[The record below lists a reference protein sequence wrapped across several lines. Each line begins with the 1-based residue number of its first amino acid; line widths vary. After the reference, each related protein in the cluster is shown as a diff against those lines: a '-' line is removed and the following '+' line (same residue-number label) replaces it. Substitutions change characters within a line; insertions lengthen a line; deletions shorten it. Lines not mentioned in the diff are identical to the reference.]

1 MAEQQIKGVKIN
13 GTAYSFEDNSIGVIK
28 SSDGTEFNLKVDND
42 GNLYTEKIDTA
53 AGTLA
58 KPAEGRLTDSMEPKL
73 YINEVYC
80 GGMSN
85 DEHSVGFCSHNFVEL
100 ANLSGRDINLKG
112 LSLQY
117 STEGNAW
124 KSLPLEGVVKNGSTF
139 LVRGAQ
145 CAAMDGAKIKVLD
158 YDMEW
163 YENNEPFAFS
173 DEKAK
178 FFLRWGVEPT
188 TATEPLYQKVGTK
201 DVSLENGYIS
211 LAGFN
216 VPDNESE
223 GTAYKTSDMRDKL
236 FKRYYAMDPVSQ
248 ATKTID
254 KRGTATDWNYVDLT
268 KADGEVIPNIED
280 YTPRATKDKKDI
292 FYNKTKLFEDK
303 PSIITCS
310 FGIQATDNG
319 KGATRCFNWLSKGVR
334 DEYIWIRSKG
344 TEEWGIANESFKN
357 LSSDTDKTLKY
368 YNRINIQYTDGTVF
382 TAHKFIKSGL
392 TKGTYEYIAGRKGK
406 DGKPILSECTPIRSF
421 EVKSDAD
428 VANGFNFVQT
438 SDQQGFN
445 WDEYQVWAA
454 AAREITRFT
463 SANSLPFDFMVN
475 TGDMTQNGNRIG
487 EWLDYFNA
495 KSDELDGMVEMATIG
510 NNDLSP
516 SVIYKLGDGSD
527 AAKLNLQ
534 NILFFY
540 TFEMDKD
547 NPPVFSI
554 QGADYLVPSLYS
566 FNYGKVHFIC
576 MNSELKATAENNP
589 GKDCVYNFGS
599 DGNFYPHIKAWAE
612 NDIKK
617 YTGYTWNI
625 AYCHEM
631 PFTILIAD
639 IVNKAKDNK
648 LEESTGRGGA
658 SMNTNT
664 PSKDKYWFSEFC
676 QKNNIPLVF
685 GGHKHT
691 QATSYPILENVTYD
705 GETRSVESYRPIV
718 VVDETVLQND
728 FASDGLAQVG
738 NYKYPS
744 NWVESGALKAEFADV
759 GRLSTFKLKSE
770 LEAGTT
776 PVTYAMSQATGYKH
790 TSNKELPSPHIPWL
804 RYYYPANNG
813 KVNGGQKF
821 PFYTVWSI
829 TDEKIEGKVRKVEGA
844 FNKSGKFDINL
855 DGKYTLKDKSAVA
868 QDGTT
873 EIASKNGLVGTA
885 NGTER
890 IVPKE
895 NDAEII
901 KITK

>member
-13 GTAYSFEDNSIGVIK
+13 GTAYFFEDNSIGVIK

-53 AGTLA
+53 AGTLT

-85 DEHSVGFCSHNFVEL
+85 DEHSVGFCSHNFVEI
-100 ANLSGRDINLKG
+100 ANLSKKDINLKG

-124 KSLPLEGVVKNGSTF
+124 KSLPLEGVIKSGSTF

-145 CAAMDGAKIKVLD
+145 CAAIDGAKIKVLD

-188 TATEPLYQKVGTK
+188 TATEPLYQKKADGT
-201 DVSLENGYIS
+201 VSLENGYIS

-223 GTAYKTSDMRDKL
+223 GTAYKATDMRNQL
-236 FKRYYAMDPVSQ
+236 YKRYYAMDPVSQ

-319 KGATRCFNWLSKGVR
+319 EGATRCFNWLSKGVR

-368 YNRINIQYTDGTVF
+368 YNRISIQYTDGTVF

-406 DGKPILSECTPIRSF
+406 DGKPILSECTPIRTF

-428 VANGFNFVQT
+428 VVNGFNFVQT

-475 TGDMTQNGNRIG
+475 TGDMTQNGNRMG

-599 DGNFYPHIKAWAE
+599 TGNFYPHIKAWAE

-691 QATSYPILENVTYD
+691 QATSYPLLENVTYD

-718 VVDETVLQND
+718 VVDETVLQSD
-728 FASDGLAQVG
+728 FASDGLVQVG

-829 TDEKIEGKVRKVEGA
+829 TDEKIEGRVRKVEGA
-844 FNKSGKFDINL
+844 FNSNGKFDINL
-855 DGKYTLKDKSAVA
+855 DGQYTLKDKSAA
-868 QDGTT
+868 NKGAT
-873 EIASKNGLVGTA
+873 EIKSENGLVGTA

-890 IVPKE
+890 NVSNK
-895 NDAEII
+895 AEII

>member
-28 SSDGTEFNLKVDND
+28 SSDGSEFNLKVDND
-42 GNLYTEKIDTA
+42 GNLYTEKINTA
-53 AGTLA
+53 AGTLS
-58 KPAEGRLTDSMEPKL
+58 KPAEERPTKPLEPKL

-80 GGMSN
+80 GGMGN
-85 DEHSVGFCSHNFVEL
+85 DEHFVGFCSHNFVEL
-100 ANLSGRDINLKG
+100 ANLSGKDINLKG

-124 KSLPLEGVVKNGSTF
+124 KSLPLKGVIKNGSTF

-188 TATEPLYQKVGTK
+188 TATEPLYKKEGTK
-201 DVSLENGYIS
+201 VSLENGYIS

-248 ATKTID
+248 ATKDIE

-268 KADGEVIPNIED
+268 KEDGEVIPNIEV
-280 YTPRATKDKKDI
+280 YTPRATRNKKDI

-303 PSIITCS
+303 PSLITCS

-344 TEEWGIANESFKN
+344 VEEWGAANESFKN

-368 YNRINIQYTDGTVF
+368 YNRISIQYTDGTVF

-392 TKGTYEYIAGRKGK
+392 TKGTYEYVAGRK
-406 DGKPILSECTPIRSF
+406 DNAGKPVLSECTPIRTF
-421 EVKSDAD
+421 EVKSDTD

-463 SANSLPFDFMVN
+463 SDNSLPFDFMVN
-475 TGDMTQNGNRIG
+475 TGDMTQNGNRMG

-495 KSDELDGMVEMATIG
+495 KSDELNGMVEMATIG

-576 MNSELKATAENNP
+576 MNSELKANAENNP

-599 DGNFYPHIKAWAE
+599 TGNFYPHIKAWAE

-718 VVDETVLQND
+718 VVDETVLQSD
-728 FASDGLAQVG
+728 FASDSLVQVG

-744 NWVESGALKAEFADV
+744 NWVEGGVLKTEFADR

-804 RYYYPANNG
+804 RYYYPADNG
-813 KVNGGQKF
+813 KVNDGQKF

-829 TDEKIEGKVRKVEGA
+829 TDEKIEGRVRKVVGA
-844 FNKSGKFDINL
+844 FNRNGKFDINI
-855 DGKYTLKDKSAVA
+855 DGKYTLKDNSAVD

-873 EIASKNGLVGTA
+873 KIKSKNGLVGTA
-885 NGTER
+885 NGTDR
-890 IVPKE
+890 NVSD
-895 NDAEII
+895 NAEII

>member
-53 AGTLA
+53 AGTLT
-58 KPAEGRLTDSMEPKL
+58 KPAEGRLKDSMEPKL
-73 YINEVYC
+73 YINEAYC

-100 ANLSGRDINLKG
+100 ANLSGKDINLKG

-124 KSLPLEGVVKNGSTF
+124 KSLPLEGVIKNGSTF

-248 ATKTID
+248 ATKTMD

-368 YNRINIQYTDGTVF
+368 YNRISIQYTDGTVF

-392 TKGTYEYIAGRKGK
+392 TKGTYEYVAGRKDNVGNPVIS
-406 DGKPILSECTPIRSF
+406 GCTPIRTF

-475 TGDMTQNGNRIG
+475 TGDMTQNGNRMG

-540 TFEMDKD
+540 TFEMNKD

-599 DGNFYPHIKAWAE
+599 TGNFYPHIKAWAE

-664 PSKDKYWFSEFC
+664 PSKDNYWFSEFC

-718 VVDETVLQND
+718 VVDETVLQSD

-829 TDEKIEGKVRKVEGA
+829 TDEKIEGRVRKVNGA
-844 FNKSGKFDINL
+844 FNGSGKFDINI

-890 IVPKE
+890 NVSNE
-895 NDAEII
+895 AEII

>member
-13 GTAYSFEDNSIGVIK
+13 GTAYFFEDNSIGVIK

-53 AGTLA
+53 AGTLT

-100 ANLSGRDINLKG
+100 ANLSKKDINLKG

-124 KSLPLEGVVKNGSTF
+124 KSLPLEGVIKSGSTF

-145 CAAMDGAKIKVLD
+145 CAAIDGAKIKVLD

-188 TATEPLYQKVGTK
+188 TATEPLYQKKADGT
-201 DVSLENGYIS
+201 VSLENGYIS

-223 GTAYKTSDMRDKL
+223 GTAYKATDMRNQL
-236 FKRYYAMDPVSQ
+236 YKRYYAMDPVSQ

-319 KGATRCFNWLSKGVR
+319 EGATRCFNWLSKGVR

-368 YNRINIQYTDGTVF
+368 YNRISIQYTDGTVF

-406 DGKPILSECTPIRSF
+406 DGKPILSECTPIRTF

-428 VANGFNFVQT
+428 VVNGFNFVQT

-475 TGDMTQNGNRIG
+475 TGDMTQNGNRMG

-599 DGNFYPHIKAWAE
+599 TGNFYPHIKAWAE

-691 QATSYPILENVTYD
+691 QATSYPLLENVTYD

-718 VVDETVLQND
+718 VVDETVLQSD
-728 FASDGLAQVG
+728 FASDGLVQVG

-829 TDEKIEGKVRKVEGA
+829 TDEKIEGRVRKVEGA
-844 FNKSGKFDINL
+844 FNSNGKFDINL
-855 DGKYTLKDKSAVA
+855 DGQYTLKDKSAA
-868 QDGTT
+868 NKGAT
-873 EIASKNGLVGTA
+873 EIKSENGLVGTA

-890 IVPKE
+890 NVSNK
-895 NDAEII
+895 AEII

>member
-13 GTAYSFEDNSIGVIK
+13 DTTYTFENESIGIIK
-28 SSDGTEFNLKVDND
+28 SSDGSEFNLKVDNE
-42 GNLYTEKIDTA
+42 GNLYTEKIDNIA
-53 AGTLA
+53 AVLN
-58 KPAEGRLTDSMEPKL
+58 KPAEGRMSNSMEPKL

-80 GGMSN
+80 GGMGN
-85 DEHSVGFCSHNFVEL
+85 NEHSVGFCSHNFVEL
-100 ANLSGRDINLKG
+100 ANLSGKDINLKG
-112 LSLQY
+112 LSIQY
-117 STEGNAW
+117 STGGNAW
-124 KSLPLEGVVKNGSTF
+124 KSLPLQGVIKDGSTF
-139 LVRGAQ
+139 LIRGAQ
-145 CAAMDGAKIKVLD
+145 CAALDGAKIKVLK

-163 YENNEPFAFS
+163 YENDEPFAFS
-173 DEKAK
+173 DSGAK
-178 FFLRWGVEPT
+178 FFLRWGTEPT
-188 TATEPLYQKVGTK
+188 TATEPLYQKL
-201 DVSLENGYIS
+201 DSEHVSLENGYIS

-223 GTAYKTSDMRDKL
+223 GTAYPATDMRNQL
-236 FKRYYAMDPVSQ
+236 YKRYYAMDPVSQ
-248 ATKTID
+248 ATKEMV

-268 KADGEVIPNIED
+268 KEDGEVIPNIED
-280 YTPRATKDKKDI
+280 YTPRATRENKNI

-303 PSIITCS
+303 PSVITCS

-319 KGATRCFNWLSKGVR
+319 RGATRCFNWISKGVR
-334 DEYIWIRSKG
+334 DEYIWIRAKG
-344 TEEWGIANESFKN
+344 VEEWGAAYESFKN
-357 LSSDTDKTLKY
+357 LSSETDKTLQY
-368 YNRINIQYTDGTVF
+368 YNRLSVQYTDGTVF
-382 TAHKFIKSGL
+382 TAHKYIKSGL

-406 DGKPILSECTPIRSF
+406 DGNPILSQCTPVKSF
-421 EVKSDAD
+421 EVKSDTD
-428 VANGFNFVQT
+428 VADGFNFVQT

-445 WDEYQVWAA
+445 WDEYQIWAA
-454 AAREITRFT
+454 AARELTRY
-463 SANSLPFDFMVN
+463 SKEQNMKFDFMVN
-475 TGDMTQNGNRIG
+475 TGDMTQNGNRMG

-495 KSDELDGMVEMATIG
+495 KSDELDNMVEMATIG

-516 SVIYKLGDGSD
+516 SAIYKLGNGSD

-554 QGADYLVPSLYS
+554 KGVDYLVPSLYS

-599 DGNFYPHIKAWAE
+599 TGNFYPHIKTWAE

-617 YTGYTWNI
+617 YTGYTWNV

-631 PFTILIAD
+631 PFTILIATT
-639 IVNKAKDNK
+639 IEEAKKGTLKD
-648 LEESTGRGGA
+648 EGDGRGGA

-664 PSKDKYWFSEFC
+664 SEENKFWFSEFC

-691 QATSYPILENVTYD
+691 QATSYSLLENVKYD
-705 GETRSVESYRPIV
+705 GETRTVETYRPIV
-718 VVDETVLQND
+718 VVDETILKND
-728 FASDGLAQVG
+728 FASDGLVQVG
-738 NYKYPS
+738 DYKYPS
-744 NWVESGALKAEFADV
+744 NWVESGALKAEYADV

-770 LEAGTT
+770 LEAGIT

-804 RYYYPANNG
+804 RYYYPANGG
-813 KVNGGQKF
+813 KVNSGQKF
-821 PFYTVWSI
+821 PFYTLWSI
-829 TDEKIEGKVRKVEGA
+829 TDTKIEGRVRKVNGA
-844 FNKSGKFDINL
+844 FNKSGKFDINI
-855 DGKYTLKDKSAVA
+855 DGKFTTKDKSAVA

-890 IVPKE
+890 IVSNE
-895 NDAEII
+895 DEII
-901 KITK
+901 VITK

>member
-475 TGDMTQNGNRIG
+475 TGDMTQNGNRMG

-599 DGNFYPHIKAWAE
+599 TGNFYPHIKAWAE

-691 QATSYPILENVTYD
+691 QATSYPLLENVTYD

-718 VVDETVLQND
+718 VVDETVLQSD
-728 FASDGLAQVG
+728 FASDGLVQVG

-829 TDEKIEGKVRKVEGA
+829 TDEKIEGKVRKVNGA
-844 FNKSGKFDINL
+844 FNGSGKFDINI

-890 IVPKE
+890 NVS

>member
-13 GTAYSFEDNSIGVIK
+13 GTAYFFEDNSIGVIK

-53 AGTLA
+53 AGTLT

-100 ANLSGRDINLKG
+100 ANLSKKDINLKG

-124 KSLPLEGVVKNGSTF
+124 KSLPLEGVIKSGSTF

-145 CAAMDGAKIKVLD
+145 CAAIDGAKIKVLD

-188 TATEPLYQKVGTK
+188 TATEPLYQKRADGT
-201 DVSLENGYIS
+201 VSLENGYIS

-223 GTAYKTSDMRDKL
+223 GTAYKATDMRNQL
-236 FKRYYAMDPVSQ
+236 YKRYYAMDPVSQ

-319 KGATRCFNWLSKGVR
+319 EGATRCFNWLSKGVR

-368 YNRINIQYTDGTVF
+368 YNRISIQYTDGTVF

-406 DGKPILSECTPIRSF
+406 DGKPILSECTPIRTF

-428 VANGFNFVQT
+428 VVNGFNFVQT

-475 TGDMTQNGNRIG
+475 TGDMTQNGNRMG

-599 DGNFYPHIKAWAE
+599 TGNFYPHIKAWAE

-691 QATSYPILENVTYD
+691 QATSYPLLENVTYD

-718 VVDETVLQND
+718 VVDETVLQSD
-728 FASDGLAQVG
+728 FASDGLVQVG

-829 TDEKIEGKVRKVEGA
+829 TDEKIEGRVRKVEGA
-844 FNKSGKFDINL
+844 FNSNGKFDINL
-855 DGKYTLKDKSAVA
+855 DGQYTLKDKSAA
-868 QDGTT
+868 NKGAT
-873 EIASKNGLVGTA
+873 EIKSENGLVGTA

-890 IVPKE
+890 NVSNK
-895 NDAEII
+895 AEII

>member
-13 GTAYSFEDNSIGVIK
+13 GTEYSFEDNSIGVIK
-28 SSDGTEFNLKVDND
+28 SSNGTEFNLKVDND

-58 KPAEGRLTDSMEPKL
+58 KPADGRLKNSMEPKL

-80 GGMSN
+80 GGMEN

-100 ANLSGRDINLKG
+100 ANLSGKDINLKG

-124 KSLPLEGVVKNGSTF
+124 KSLPLEGVIKNGSTF

-178 FFLRWGVEPT
+178 FFLRWGTEPT

-223 GTAYKTSDMRDKL
+223 GTAYKTTDMRDKL

-248 ATKTID
+248 ATKSMD

-280 YTPRATKDKKDI
+280 YTPMATRDKKNI

-303 PSIITCS
+303 PSLITCS

-344 TEEWGIANESFKN
+344 TEEWGAANESFKN

-368 YNRINIQYTDGTVF
+368 YNRISIQYTDGTVF

-392 TKGTYEYIAGRKGK
+392 TKGAYEYIAGRKDNAGN
-406 DGKPILSECTPIRSF
+406 PVLSECTPIRTF
-421 EVKSDAD
+421 EVKSDTD

-463 SANSLPFDFMVN
+463 SDNSLPFDFMVN
-475 TGDMTQNGNRIG
+475 TGDMTQNGNRMG

-495 KSDELDGMVEMATIG
+495 KSDELNGMVEMATIG

-576 MNSELKATAENNP
+576 MNSELKATAEDNHGN
-589 GKDCVYNFGS
+589 DCVYNFGS
-599 DGNFYPHIKAWAE
+599 TGNFYPHIKAWAE

-631 PFTILIAD
+631 PFTILVAD

-664 PSKDKYWFSEFC
+664 PSKDNYWFSEFC

-718 VVDETVLQND
+718 VVDETVLQSD
-728 FASDGLAQVG
+728 FASNSLVQVG
-738 NYKYPS
+738 NYKYPN
-744 NWVESGALKAEFADV
+744 NWVEGGALKAEFADV

-770 LEAGTT
+770 LEVDTT

-813 KVNGGQKF
+813 KVNSGQKF

-829 TDEKIEGKVRKVEGA
+829 TDEKIEGRVRKVNGA
-844 FNKSGKFDINL
+844 FNGSGKFDINI
-855 DGKYTLKDKSAVA
+855 DGKYTLKDNSAVA

-873 EIASKNGLVGTA
+873 KIESKNGLVGTA

-890 IVPKE
+890 NVS
-895 NDAEII
+895 NNAEII

>member
-13 GTAYSFEDNSIGVIK
+13 GTEYSFEDNSIGVIK
-28 SSDGTEFNLKVDND
+28 SSNGTEFNLKVDNN

-58 KPAEGRLTDSMEPKL
+58 KPADGRLKNSMEPKL

-80 GGMSN
+80 GGMEN

-100 ANLSGRDINLKG
+100 ANLSGKDINLKG

-124 KSLPLEGVVKNGSTF
+124 KSLPLEGVIKNGSTF

-178 FFLRWGVEPT
+178 FFLRWGTEPT

-223 GTAYKTSDMRDKL
+223 GTAYKTTDMRDKL

-248 ATKTID
+248 ATKSMD

-280 YTPRATKDKKDI
+280 YTPMATRDKKDI
-292 FYNKTKLFEDK
+292 FYNKAKLFEDK
-303 PSIITCS
+303 PSLITCS

-344 TEEWGIANESFKN
+344 TEEWGAANESFKN

-368 YNRINIQYTDGTVF
+368 YNRISIQYTDGTVF

-392 TKGTYEYIAGRKGK
+392 TKGAYEYIAGRKDNAGN
-406 DGKPILSECTPIRSF
+406 PVLSECTPIRTF
-421 EVKSDAD
+421 EVKSDTD

-463 SANSLPFDFMVN
+463 SDNSLPFDFMVN
-475 TGDMTQNGNRIG
+475 TGDMTQNGNRMG

-495 KSDELDGMVEMATIG
+495 KSDELNGMVEMATIG

-576 MNSELKATAENNP
+576 MNSELKATAEDNP

-599 DGNFYPHIKAWAE
+599 TGNFYPHIKAWAE

-631 PFTILIAD
+631 PFTILVAD

-664 PSKDKYWFSEFC
+664 PSKDNYWFSEFC

-718 VVDETVLQND
+718 VVDETVLQSD
-728 FASDGLAQVG
+728 FASNSLVQVG
-738 NYKYPS
+738 NYKYPN
-744 NWVESGALKAEFADV
+744 NWVEGGALKAEFADV

-770 LEAGTT
+770 LEVGTT

-813 KVNGGQKF
+813 KVNSGQKF

-829 TDEKIEGKVRKVEGA
+829 TDEKIEGRVRKVNGA
-844 FNKSGKFDINL
+844 FNGSGKFDINI
-855 DGKYTLKDKSAVA
+855 DGKYTLKDNSAVA
-868 QDGTT
+868 RDGTT
-873 EIASKNGLVGTA
+873 KIESKNGLVGTA

-890 IVPKE
+890 NVS
-895 NDAEII
+895 NNAEII

>member
-1 MAEQQIKGVKIN
+1 MAEQQIKGVRIN
-13 GTAYSFEDNSIGVIK
+13 DTTYTFENESVGVIK
-28 SSDGTEFNLKVDND
+28 ASDGSEFNLKVDNE
-42 GNLYTEKIDTA
+42 GNLYTEKIDNIA
-53 AGTLA
+53 AALN
-58 KPAEGRLTDSMEPKL
+58 KPAEGRMSNSMEPKL

-80 GGMSN
+80 GGMN
-85 DEHSVGFCSHNFVEL
+85 NNEHSVGFCSHNFVEL
-100 ANLSGRDINLKG
+100 ANLSGKDINLKG
-112 LSLQY
+112 LSIQY
-117 STEGNAW
+117 STGGNAW
-124 KSLPLEGVVKNGSTF
+124 KSLPLQGVIKDGSTF

-145 CAAMDGAKIKVLD
+145 CAALDGAKIKVLK

-163 YENNEPFAFS
+163 YENGEPFAFS
-173 DEKAK
+173 DSAAK
-178 FFLRWGVEPT
+178 FFLRWGTDPT
-188 TATEPLYQKVGTK
+188 TATEPLYRKL
-201 DVSLENGYIS
+201 DSEHVSLENGYIS

-223 GTAYKTSDMRDKL
+223 GTAYPATDMRNQL
-236 FKRYYAMDPVSQ
+236 YKRYYAMDPVSQ
-248 ATKTID
+248 ATKEMI

-268 KADGEVIPNIED
+268 KEDGEVIPNIED
-280 YTPRATKDKKDI
+280 YTPRATRENKNI

-303 PSIITCS
+303 PSVITCS
-310 FGIQATDNG
+310 FGIHATDNG
-319 KGATRCFNWLSKGVR
+319 KGATRCFNWISKGVR
-334 DEYIWIRSKG
+334 DEYIWIRAKG
-344 TEEWGIANESFKN
+344 VEEWGAAYESFKN
-357 LSSDTDKTLKY
+357 LSSETDKTLQY
-368 YNRINIQYTDGTVF
+368 YNRLSVQYTDGTVF
-382 TAHKFIKSGL
+382 TAHKYIKSGL

-406 DGKPILSECTPIRSF
+406 DGNPILSQCTPVKSF

-428 VANGFNFVQT
+428 VADGFNFVQT

-445 WDEYQVWAA
+445 WDEYQIWAA
-454 AAREITRFT
+454 AARELTRY
-463 SANSLPFDFMVN
+463 SNGQGMKFDFMVN
-475 TGDMTQNGNRIG
+475 TGDMTQNGNRMG

-495 KSDELDGMVEMATIG
+495 KSDELNNMVEMATIG

-516 SVIYKLGDGSD
+516 SAIYKLGNGSD

-554 QGADYLVPSLYS
+554 KGVDYLVPSLYS

-599 DGNFYPHIKAWAE
+599 TGNFYPHIKTWAE

-617 YTGYTWNI
+617 YTGYTWNV

-631 PFTILIAD
+631 PFTILIATT
-639 IVNKAKDNK
+639 IEEAKNGTLKDK
-648 LEESTGRGGA
+648 GDGRGGA

-664 PSKDKYWFSEFC
+664 SEENKFWFSEFC

-691 QATSYPILENVTYD
+691 QATSYSLLENVKYD
-705 GETRSVESYRPIV
+705 GDVRTVETYRPIV
-718 VVDETVLQND
+718 VVDETILKND
-728 FASDGLAQVG
+728 FASDGLVQVG
-738 NYKYPS
+738 DYKYPS
-744 NWVESGALKAEFADV
+744 NWVESGALKAEYADV

-770 LEAGTT
+770 LEAGIT

-804 RYYYPANNG
+804 RYYYPANGG
-813 KVNGGQKF
+813 KVNSGQKF
-821 PFYTVWSI
+821 PFYTLWSI
-829 TDEKIEGKVRKVEGA
+829 TDTKIEGRVRKVNGA
-844 FNKSGKFDINL
+844 FNKSGKFDINI
-855 DGKYTLKDKSAVA
+855 DGKFTTKDKSAVA

-890 IVPKE
+890 IVSNE
-895 NDAEII
+895 DEII
-901 KITK
+901 VITK

>member
-13 GTAYSFEDNSIGVIK
+13 GTEYSFEDNSIGVIK
-28 SSDGTEFNLKVDND
+28 SSNGTEFNLKVDND

-58 KPAEGRLTDSMEPKL
+58 KPADGRLKNSMEPKL

-80 GGMSN
+80 GGMEN

-100 ANLSGRDINLKG
+100 ANLSGKDINLKG

-124 KSLPLEGVVKNGSTF
+124 KSLPLEGVIKNGSTF

-178 FFLRWGVEPT
+178 FFLRWGTEPT

-223 GTAYKTSDMRDKL
+223 GTAYKTTDMRDKL

-248 ATKTID
+248 ATKSMD

-280 YTPRATKDKKDI
+280 YTPMATRDKKNI

-303 PSIITCS
+303 PSLITCS

-344 TEEWGIANESFKN
+344 TEEWGAANESFKN

-368 YNRINIQYTDGTVF
+368 YNRISIQYTDGTVF

-392 TKGTYEYIAGRKGK
+392 TKGEYEYIAGRKDNAGN
-406 DGKPILSECTPIRSF
+406 PVLLECTPIRTF
-421 EVKSDAD
+421 EVKSDTD

-463 SANSLPFDFMVN
+463 SDNSLPFDFMVN
-475 TGDMTQNGNRIG
+475 TGDMTQNGNRMG

-495 KSDELDGMVEMATIG
+495 KSDELNGMVEMATIG

-599 DGNFYPHIKAWAE
+599 TGNFYPHIKAWAE

-631 PFTILIAD
+631 PFTILVAD

-664 PSKDKYWFSEFC
+664 PSKDNYWFSEFC

-718 VVDETVLQND
+718 VVDETVLQSD
-728 FASDGLAQVG
+728 FASNSLVQVG
-738 NYKYPS
+738 NYKYPN
-744 NWVESGALKAEFADV
+744 NWVEGGALKAEFADV

-770 LEAGTT
+770 LEVGTT

-813 KVNGGQKF
+813 KVNSGQKF

-829 TDEKIEGKVRKVEGA
+829 TDEKIEGRVRKVNGA
-844 FNKSGKFDINL
+844 FNGSGKFDINI
-855 DGKYTLKDKSAVA
+855 DGKYTLKDNSAVA

-873 EIASKNGLVGTA
+873 KIESKNGLVGTA

-890 IVPKE
+890 NVS
-895 NDAEII
+895 NNAEII

>member
-13 GTAYSFEDNSIGVIK
+13 GTEYSFEDNSIGVIK
-28 SSDGTEFNLKVDND
+28 SSNGTEFNLKVDNN

-58 KPAEGRLTDSMEPKL
+58 KPADGRLKNSMEPKL

-80 GGMSN
+80 GGMEN

-100 ANLSGRDINLKG
+100 ANLSGKDINLKG

-124 KSLPLEGVVKNGSTF
+124 KSLPLEGVIKNGSTF

-178 FFLRWGVEPT
+178 FFLRWGTEPT

-223 GTAYKTSDMRDKL
+223 GTAYKTTDMRDKL

-248 ATKTID
+248 ATKSMD

-280 YTPRATKDKKDI
+280 YTPMATRDKKDI

-303 PSIITCS
+303 PSLITCS

-344 TEEWGIANESFKN
+344 TEEWGAANESFKN

-368 YNRINIQYTDGTVF
+368 YNRISIQYTDGTVF

-392 TKGTYEYIAGRKGK
+392 TKGAYEYIAGRKDNAGN
-406 DGKPILSECTPIRSF
+406 PVLSECTPIRTF
-421 EVKSDAD
+421 EVKSDTD

-463 SANSLPFDFMVN
+463 SDNSLPFDFMVN
-475 TGDMTQNGNRIG
+475 TGDMTQNGNRMG

-495 KSDELDGMVEMATIG
+495 KSDELNGMVEMATIG

-576 MNSELKATAENNP
+576 MNSELKATAEDNP

-599 DGNFYPHIKAWAE
+599 TGNFYPHIKAWAE

-631 PFTILIAD
+631 PFTILVAD

-664 PSKDKYWFSEFC
+664 PSKDNYWFSEFC

-718 VVDETVLQND
+718 VVDETVLQSD
-728 FASDGLAQVG
+728 FASNSLVQVG
-738 NYKYPS
+738 NYKYPN
-744 NWVESGALKAEFADV
+744 NWVEGGALKAEFADV

-770 LEAGTT
+770 LEVDTT

-813 KVNGGQKF
+813 KVNSGQKF

-829 TDEKIEGKVRKVEGA
+829 TDEKIEGRVRKVNGA
-844 FNKSGKFDINL
+844 FNGSGKFDINI
-855 DGKYTLKDKSAVA
+855 DGKYTLKDNSAVA

-873 EIASKNGLVGTA
+873 KIESKNGLVGTA

-890 IVPKE
+890 NVS
-895 NDAEII
+895 NNAEII

>member
-13 GTAYSFEDNSIGVIK
+13 GTEYSFEDNSIGVIK
-28 SSDGTEFNLKVDND
+28 SSNGTEFNLKVDNN

-58 KPAEGRLTDSMEPKL
+58 KPADGRLKNSMEPKL

-80 GGMSN
+80 GGMEN

-100 ANLSGRDINLKG
+100 ANLSGKDINLKG

-124 KSLPLEGVVKNGSTF
+124 KSLPLEGVIKNGSTF

-178 FFLRWGVEPT
+178 FFLRWGTEPT

-223 GTAYKTSDMRDKL
+223 GTAYKTTDMRDKL

-248 ATKTID
+248 ATKSMD

-280 YTPRATKDKKDI
+280 YTPMATRDKKDI

-303 PSIITCS
+303 PSLITCS

-344 TEEWGIANESFKN
+344 TEEWGAANESFKN

-368 YNRINIQYTDGTVF
+368 YNRISIQYTDGTVF

-392 TKGTYEYIAGRKGK
+392 TKGAYEYIAGRKDNAGN
-406 DGKPILSECTPIRSF
+406 PVLSECTPIRTF
-421 EVKSDAD
+421 EVKSDTD

-463 SANSLPFDFMVN
+463 SDNSLPFDFMVN
-475 TGDMTQNGNRIG
+475 TGDMTQNGNRMG

-495 KSDELDGMVEMATIG
+495 KSDELNGMVEMATIG

-599 DGNFYPHIKAWAE
+599 TGNFYPHIKAWAE

-631 PFTILIAD
+631 PFTILVAD

-664 PSKDKYWFSEFC
+664 PSKDNYWFSEFC

-718 VVDETVLQND
+718 VVDETVLQSD
-728 FASDGLAQVG
+728 FASNSLVQVG
-738 NYKYPS
+738 NYKYPN
-744 NWVESGALKAEFADV
+744 NWVEGGALKAEFADV

-770 LEAGTT
+770 LEVDTT

-813 KVNGGQKF
+813 KVNSGQKF

-829 TDEKIEGKVRKVEGA
+829 TDEKIEGRVRKVNGA
-844 FNKSGKFDINL
+844 FNGSGKFDINI
-855 DGKYTLKDKSAVA
+855 DGKYTLKDNSAVA

-873 EIASKNGLVGTA
+873 KIESKNGLVGTA

-890 IVPKE
+890 NVS
-895 NDAEII
+895 NNAEII

>member
-13 GTAYSFEDNSIGVIK
+13 GTEYSFEDNSIGVIK
-28 SSDGTEFNLKVDND
+28 SSNGTEFNLKVDNN

-58 KPAEGRLTDSMEPKL
+58 KPADGRLKNSMEPKL

-80 GGMSN
+80 GGIEN

-100 ANLSGRDINLKG
+100 ANLSGKDINLKG

-124 KSLPLEGVVKNGSTF
+124 KSLPLEGVIKNGSTF

-178 FFLRWGVEPT
+178 FFLRWGTEPT

-223 GTAYKTSDMRDKL
+223 GTAYKTTDMRDKL

-248 ATKTID
+248 ATKSMD

-280 YTPRATKDKKDI
+280 YTPMATRDKKDI

-303 PSIITCS
+303 PSLITCS

-344 TEEWGIANESFKN
+344 TEEWGAANESFKN

-368 YNRINIQYTDGTVF
+368 YNRISIQYTDGTVF

-392 TKGTYEYIAGRKGK
+392 TKGAYEYIAGRKDNAGN
-406 DGKPILSECTPIRSF
+406 PVLSECTPIRTF
-421 EVKSDAD
+421 EVKSDTD

-463 SANSLPFDFMVN
+463 SDNSLPFDFMVN
-475 TGDMTQNGNRIG
+475 TGDMTQNGNRMG

-495 KSDELDGMVEMATIG
+495 KSDELNGMVEMATIG

-576 MNSELKATAENNP
+576 MNSELKATAEDNP

-599 DGNFYPHIKAWAE
+599 TGNFYPHIKAWAE

-631 PFTILIAD
+631 PFTILVAD

-664 PSKDKYWFSEFC
+664 PSKDNYWFSEFC

-718 VVDETVLQND
+718 VVDETVLQSD
-728 FASDGLAQVG
+728 FASNSLVQVG
-738 NYKYPS
+738 NYKYPN
-744 NWVESGALKAEFADV
+744 NWVEGGALKAEFADV

-770 LEAGTT
+770 LEVDTT

-813 KVNGGQKF
+813 KVNSGQKF

-829 TDEKIEGKVRKVEGA
+829 TDEKIEGRVRKVNGA
-844 FNKSGKFDINL
+844 FNGSGKFDINI
-855 DGKYTLKDKSAVA
+855 DGKYTLKDNSAVA

-873 EIASKNGLVGTA
+873 KIESKNGLVGTA

-890 IVPKE
+890 NVS
-895 NDAEII
+895 NNAEII

>member
-13 GTAYSFEDNSIGVIK
+13 GTEYSFEDNSIGVIK
-28 SSDGTEFNLKVDND
+28 SSNGTEFNLKVDND

-58 KPAEGRLTDSMEPKL
+58 KPADGRLKNSMEPKL

-80 GGMSN
+80 GGMEN

-100 ANLSGRDINLKG
+100 ANLSGKDINLKG

-124 KSLPLEGVVKNGSTF
+124 KSLPLEGVIKNGSTF

-178 FFLRWGVEPT
+178 FFLRWGTEPT

-223 GTAYKTSDMRDKL
+223 GTAYKTTDMRDKL

-248 ATKTID
+248 ATKSMD

-280 YTPRATKDKKDI
+280 YTPMATRDKKNI

-303 PSIITCS
+303 PSLITCS

-344 TEEWGIANESFKN
+344 TEEWGAANESFKN

-368 YNRINIQYTDGTVF
+368 YNRISIQYTDGTVF

-392 TKGTYEYIAGRKGK
+392 TKGAYEYIAGRKDNAGN
-406 DGKPILSECTPIRSF
+406 PVLSECTPIRTF
-421 EVKSDAD
+421 EVKSDTD

-463 SANSLPFDFMVN
+463 SDNSLPFDFMVN
-475 TGDMTQNGNRIG
+475 TGDMTQNGNRMG

-495 KSDELDGMVEMATIG
+495 KSDELNGMVEMATIG

-576 MNSELKATAENNP
+576 MNSELKATAEDNP

-599 DGNFYPHIKAWAE
+599 TGNFYPHIKAWAE

-631 PFTILIAD
+631 PFTILVAD

-664 PSKDKYWFSEFC
+664 PSKDNYWFSEFC

-718 VVDETVLQND
+718 VVDETVLQSD
-728 FASDGLAQVG
+728 FASNSLVQVG
-738 NYKYPS
+738 NYKYPN
-744 NWVESGALKAEFADV
+744 NWVEGGALKAEFADV

-770 LEAGTT
+770 LEVDTT

-813 KVNGGQKF
+813 KVNSGQKF

-829 TDEKIEGKVRKVEGA
+829 TDEKIEGRVRKVNGA
-844 FNKSGKFDINL
+844 FNGSGKFDINI
-855 DGKYTLKDKSAVA
+855 DGKYTLKDNSAVA

-873 EIASKNGLVGTA
+873 KIESKNGLVGTA

-890 IVPKE
+890 NVS
-895 NDAEII
+895 NNAEII

>member
-344 TEEWGIANESFKN
+344 IEEWGIANESFKN

-475 TGDMTQNGNRIG
+475 TGDMTQNGNRMG

-599 DGNFYPHIKAWAE
+599 TGNFYPHIKAWAE

-691 QATSYPILENVTYD
+691 QATSYPLLENVTYD

-718 VVDETVLQND
+718 VVDETVLQSD
-728 FASDGLAQVG
+728 FASDGLVQVG

-829 TDEKIEGKVRKVEGA
+829 TDEKIEGKVRKVNGA
-844 FNKSGKFDINL
+844 FNGSGKFDINI

-890 IVPKE
+890 NVS

>member
-13 GTAYSFEDNSIGVIK
+13 GTEYSFEDNSIGVIK
-28 SSDGTEFNLKVDND
+28 SSNGTEFNLKVDNN

-58 KPAEGRLTDSMEPKL
+58 KPADGRLKNSMEPKL

-80 GGMSN
+80 GGIEN

-100 ANLSGRDINLKG
+100 ANLSGKDINLKG

-124 KSLPLEGVVKNGSTF
+124 KSLPLEGVIKNGSTF

-178 FFLRWGVEPT
+178 FFLRWGTEPT

-223 GTAYKTSDMRDKL
+223 GTAYKTTDMRDKL

-248 ATKTID
+248 ATKSMD

-280 YTPRATKDKKDI
+280 YTPMATRDKKDI

-303 PSIITCS
+303 PSLITCS

-344 TEEWGIANESFKN
+344 TEEWGAANESFKN

-368 YNRINIQYTDGTVF
+368 YNRISIQYTDGTVF

-392 TKGTYEYIAGRKGK
+392 TKGAYEYIAGRKDNAGN
-406 DGKPILSECTPIRSF
+406 PVLSECTPIRTF
-421 EVKSDAD
+421 EVKSDTD

-463 SANSLPFDFMVN
+463 SDNSLPFDFMVN
-475 TGDMTQNGNRIG
+475 TGDMTQNGNRMG

-495 KSDELDGMVEMATIG
+495 KSDELNGMVEMATIG

-576 MNSELKATAENNP
+576 MNSELKATAEDNP

-599 DGNFYPHIKAWAE
+599 TGNFYPHIKAWAE

-631 PFTILIAD
+631 PFTILVAD

-664 PSKDKYWFSEFC
+664 PSKDNYWFSEFC

-718 VVDETVLQND
+718 VVDETVLQSD
-728 FASDGLAQVG
+728 FASNSLVQVG
-738 NYKYPS
+738 NYKYPN
-744 NWVESGALKAEFADV
+744 NWVEGGALKAEFADV

-770 LEAGTT
+770 LEVDTT

-813 KVNGGQKF
+813 KANSGQKF

-829 TDEKIEGKVRKVEGA
+829 TDEKIEGRVRKVNGA
-844 FNKSGKFDINL
+844 FNGSGKFDINI
-855 DGKYTLKDKSAVA
+855 DGKYTLKDNSAVA

-873 EIASKNGLVGTA
+873 KIESKNGLVGTA

-890 IVPKE
+890 NVS
-895 NDAEII
+895 NNAEII

>member
-53 AGTLA
+53 AGTLT
-58 KPAEGRLTDSMEPKL
+58 KPAEGRPTKPLEPKL

-100 ANLSGRDINLKG
+100 ANLSGKDINLKG

-124 KSLPLEGVVKNGSTF
+124 KSLPLEGVIKNGSTF

-188 TATEPLYQKVGTK
+188 TATEPLYQKKADGT
-201 DVSLENGYIS
+201 VSLENGYIS

-223 GTAYKTSDMRDKL
+223 GTAYKATDMRNQL
-236 FKRYYAMDPVSQ
+236 YKRYYAMDPVSQ

-280 YTPRATKDKKDI
+280 YTPRATKDKKNI
-292 FYNKTKLFEDK
+292 FYNKTKLFEDR

-310 FGIQATDNG
+310 FGIQATDKG

-368 YNRINIQYTDGTVF
+368 YNRISIQYTDGTVF

-463 SANSLPFDFMVN
+463 SDNSLPFDFMVN
-475 TGDMTQNGNRIG
+475 TGDMTQNGNRMG

-576 MNSELKATAENNP
+576 MNSELKATAEN
-589 GKDCVYNFGS
+589 GTDSVYNFGS

>member
-475 TGDMTQNGNRIG
+475 TGDMTQNGNRMG

-599 DGNFYPHIKAWAE
+599 TGNFYPHIKAWAE

-829 TDEKIEGKVRKVEGA
+829 TDEKIEGRVRKVNGA
-844 FNKSGKFDINL
+844 FNGSGKFDINI
-855 DGKYTLKDKSAVA
+855 DGKYTLKDKSAVV

-890 IVPKE
+890 NVSDE
-895 NDAEII
+895 AEII

>member
-42 GNLYTEKIDTA
+42 GNLYTEKNDTT

-100 ANLSGRDINLKG
+100 ANLSKKDINLKG

-124 KSLPLEGVVKNGSTF
+124 KSLPLEGVIKSGSTF

-145 CAAMDGAKIKVLD
+145 CAAIDGAKIKVLD

-188 TATEPLYQKVGTK
+188 TATEPLYQKKADGT
-201 DVSLENGYIS
+201 VSLENGYIS

-223 GTAYKTSDMRDKL
+223 GTAYKATDMRNQL
-236 FKRYYAMDPVSQ
+236 YKRYYAMDPVSQ

-319 KGATRCFNWLSKGVR
+319 NGATRCFNWLSKGVR

-344 TEEWGIANESFKN
+344 IEEWGIANESFKN

-368 YNRINIQYTDGTVF
+368 YNRISIQYTDGTVF

-475 TGDMTQNGNRIG
+475 TGDMTQNGNRMG

-599 DGNFYPHIKAWAE
+599 TGNFYPHIKAWAE

-691 QATSYPILENVTYD
+691 QATSYPLLENVTYD

-718 VVDETVLQND
+718 VVDETVLQSD
-728 FASDGLAQVG
+728 FASDGLVQVG

-829 TDEKIEGKVRKVEGA
+829 TDEKIEGKVRKVNGA
-844 FNKSGKFDINL
+844 FNGSGKFDINI

-890 IVPKE
+890 NVS

>member
-13 GTAYSFEDNSIGVIK
+13 DTTYTFENESIGIIK
-28 SSDGTEFNLKVDND
+28 SSDGSEFNLKVDNE
-42 GNLYTEKIDTA
+42 GNLYTEKIDNIA
-53 AGTLA
+53 AVLN
-58 KPAEGRLTDSMEPKL
+58 KPAEGRMSNSMEPKL

-80 GGMSN
+80 GGMGN
-85 DEHSVGFCSHNFVEL
+85 NEHSVGFCSHNFVEL
-100 ANLSGRDINLKG
+100 ANLSGKDINLKG
-112 LSLQY
+112 LSIQY
-117 STEGNAW
+117 STGGNAW
-124 KSLPLEGVVKNGSTF
+124 KSLPLQGVIKNGSTF
-139 LVRGAQ
+139 LIRGAQ
-145 CAAMDGAKIKVLD
+145 CAALDGAKIKVLK

-163 YENNEPFAFS
+163 YENDEPFAFS
-173 DEKAK
+173 DSGAK
-178 FFLRWGVEPT
+178 FFLRWGTEPT
-188 TATEPLYQKVGTK
+188 TATEPLYRKEGTK
-201 DVSLENGYIS
+201 VSLENGYIS

-223 GTAYKTSDMRDKL
+223 GTAYPATDMRNQL
-236 FKRYYAMDPVSQ
+236 YKRYYAMDPVSQ

-268 KADGEVIPNIED
+268 KEDGEVIPNIED
-280 YTPRATKDKKDI
+280 YTPRATRENKNI

-303 PSIITCS
+303 PSVITCS

-319 KGATRCFNWLSKGVR
+319 KGATRCFNWLSKGIR
-334 DEYIWIRSKG
+334 DEYIWIRTKG
-344 TEEWGIANESFKN
+344 TEEWGTAYESFKN
-357 LSSDTDKTLKY
+357 LSSETDKTLQY
-368 YNRINIQYTDGTVF
+368 YNRLSVQYTDGTVF
-382 TAHKFIKSGL
+382 TAHKYIKSGL

-406 DGKPILSECTPIRSF
+406 DGKPILSQCTPVKSF

-445 WDEYQVWAA
+445 WDEYQIWAA
-454 AAREITRFT
+454 AARELTRY
-463 SANSLPFDFMVN
+463 SEGQGIKFDFMVN
-475 TGDMTQNGNRIG
+475 TGDMTQNGNRMG

-495 KSDELDGMVEMATIG
+495 KSDELDNMVEMATIG

-516 SVIYKLGDGSD
+516 SAIYKLGDGSD

-554 QGADYLVPSLYS
+554 KGADYLVPSLYS

-599 DGNFYPHIKAWAE
+599 TGNFYPHIKTWAE

-617 YTGYTWNI
+617 YTGYTWNV

-631 PFTILIAD
+631 PFTILIATT
-639 IVNKAKDNK
+639 VEEAKKGTLKD
-648 LEESTGRGGA
+648 EGDGRGGA

-664 PSKDKYWFSEFC
+664 SEENKFWFSEFC
-676 QKNNIPLVF
+676 QKNNIPLVL

-691 QATSYPILENVTYD
+691 QATSYSLLENVKYD
-705 GETRSVESYRPIV
+705 GGVRTVETYRPIV
-718 VVDETVLQND
+718 VVDETILKND
-728 FASDGLAQVG
+728 FASDGLVQVG
-738 NYKYPS
+738 DYKYPN
-744 NWVESGALKAEFADV
+744 NWVESGALKAEYADV

-770 LEAGTT
+770 LEAGIT

-790 TSNKELPSPHIPWL
+790 TSNKELSSPHIPWL
-804 RYYYPANNG
+804 RYYYPANGG
-813 KVNGGQKF
+813 KVNSGQKF
-821 PFYTVWSI
+821 PFYTLWSI
-829 TDEKIEGKVRKVEGA
+829 TDTKIEGRVRKVEGA
-844 FNKSGKFDINL
+844 FNGSGKFDINI
-855 DGKYTLKDKSAVA
+855 DGKFTTKDKSAVA

-873 EIASKNGLVGTA
+873 EIESKNGLVGTA
-885 NGTER
+885 NGTDR
-890 IVPKE
+890 IVSNE
-895 NDAEII
+895 NEII
-901 KITK
+901 VITK

>member
-53 AGTLA
+53 AGTLT
-58 KPAEGRLTDSMEPKL
+58 KPAEGRLTKPLEPKL

-100 ANLSGRDINLKG
+100 ANLSGKDINLKG

-124 KSLPLEGVVKNGSTF
+124 KSLPLEGVIKNGSTF

-188 TATEPLYQKVGTK
+188 TATEPLYQKKADGT
-201 DVSLENGYIS
+201 VSLENGYIS

-223 GTAYKTSDMRDKL
+223 GTAYKATDMRNQL
-236 FKRYYAMDPVSQ
+236 YKRYYAMDPVSQ

-280 YTPRATKDKKDI
+280 YTPRATKDKKNI
-292 FYNKTKLFEDK
+292 FYNKTKLFEDR

-310 FGIQATDNG
+310 FGIQATDKG

-368 YNRINIQYTDGTVF
+368 YNRISIQYTDGTVF

-463 SANSLPFDFMVN
+463 SDNSLPFDFMVN
-475 TGDMTQNGNRIG
+475 TGDMTQNGNRMG

-576 MNSELKATAENNP
+576 MNSELKATAEN
-589 GKDCVYNFGS
+589 GTDSVYNFGS

>member
-28 SSDGTEFNLKVDND
+28 SSNGTEFNLKVDND

-53 AGTLA
+53 AGTLS
-58 KPAEGRLTDSMEPKL
+58 KPAEGRMEDSMEPKL

-80 GGMSN
+80 GGMGN

-100 ANLSGRDINLKG
+100 ANLSGEDINLKG

-124 KSLPLEGVVKNGSTF
+124 KSLPLEGVIKNGSTF

-145 CAAMDGAKIKVLD
+145 CAAMDGAKIKVLG

-178 FFLRWGVEPT
+178 FFLRWGTEPT

-201 DVSLENGYIS
+201 NVSLENGYIS

-223 GTAYKTSDMRDKL
+223 GTAYPATDMRNQL
-236 FKRYYAMDPVSQ
+236 YKRYYAMDPVSQ
-248 ATKTID
+248 ATKTMD

-268 KADGEVIPNIED
+268 KEDGEVIPNIEE
-280 YTPRATKDKKDI
+280 YTPRATRENKNI

-303 PSIITCS
+303 PSLITCS

-344 TEEWGIANESFKN
+344 VEEWGTANESFKN

-368 YNRINIQYTDGTVF
+368 YNRISIQYTDGTVF

-392 TKGTYEYIAGRKGK
+392 TKGTYEYVAGRKDNAGN
-406 DGKPILSECTPIRSF
+406 PVLSECTPIRTF
-421 EVKSDAD
+421 EVKSDTD

-463 SANSLPFDFMVN
+463 SDNSLPFDFMVN
-475 TGDMTQNGNRIG
+475 TGDMTQNGNRMG

-495 KSDELDGMVEMATIG
+495 KSDELNGMVEMATIG

-599 DGNFYPHIKAWAE
+599 TGNFYPHIKAWAE

-631 PFTILIAD
+631 PFTILVAD

-648 LEESTGRGGA
+648 LKESTGRGGA

-664 PSKDKYWFSEFC
+664 PSKDNYWFSEFC

-705 GETRSVESYRPIV
+705 GDTRSVESYRPIV
-718 VVDETVLQND
+718 VVDETVLHSD
-728 FASDGLAQVG
+728 FASDGLTQVG

-744 NWVESGALKAEFADV
+744 NWVEGGALKAEFADV

-790 TSNKELPSPHIPWL
+790 TSNNELPSPHIPWL

-813 KVNGGQKF
+813 KVNSGQKF

-829 TDEKIEGKVRKVEGA
+829 TDEKIEGRVRKVNGA
-844 FNKSGKFDINL
+844 FNKGGKFDINI
-855 DGKYTLKDKSAVA
+855 DGKYTLKDNSAAA

-873 EIASKNGLVGTA
+873 KIESKNGLVGTA

-890 IVPKE
+890 NVSNE
-895 NDAEII
+895 AEII

>member
-1 MAEQQIKGVKIN
+1 M
-13 GTAYSFEDNSIGVIK
+13 
-28 SSDGTEFNLKVDND
+28 
-42 GNLYTEKIDTA
+42 
-53 AGTLA
+53 
-58 KPAEGRLTDSMEPKL
+58 
-73 YINEVYC
+73 
-80 GGMSN
+80 
-85 DEHSVGFCSHNFVEL
+85 
-100 ANLSGRDINLKG
+100 
-112 LSLQY
+112 
-117 STEGNAW
+117 
-124 KSLPLEGVVKNGSTF
+124 
-139 LVRGAQ
+139 
-145 CAAMDGAKIKVLD
+145 
-158 YDMEW
+158 
-163 YENNEPFAFS
+163 
-173 DEKAK
+173 
-178 FFLRWGVEPT
+178 
-188 TATEPLYQKVGTK
+188 
-201 DVSLENGYIS
+201 
-211 LAGFN
+211 
-216 VPDNESE
+216 
-223 GTAYKTSDMRDKL
+223 
-236 FKRYYAMDPVSQ
+236 
-248 ATKTID
+248 
-254 KRGTATDWNYVDLT
+254 
-268 KADGEVIPNIED
+268 
-280 YTPRATKDKKDI
+280 
-292 FYNKTKLFEDK
+292 
-303 PSIITCS
+303 
-310 FGIQATDNG
+310 
-319 KGATRCFNWLSKGVR
+319 
-334 DEYIWIRSKG
+334 
-344 TEEWGIANESFKN
+344 
-357 LSSDTDKTLKY
+357 KY
-368 YNRINIQYTDGTVF
+368 YNRISIQYTDGTVF

-406 DGKPILSECTPIRSF
+406 DGKPILSECTPIRTF

-463 SANSLPFDFMVN
+463 SDNSLPFDFMVN
-475 TGDMTQNGNRIG
+475 TGDMTQNGNRMG

-599 DGNFYPHIKAWAE
+599 TGNFYPHIKAWAE

-718 VVDETVLQND
+718 VVDETVLQSD
-728 FASDGLAQVG
+728 FASDGLVQVG

-829 TDEKIEGKVRKVEGA
+829 TDEKIEGRVRKVDGA
-844 FNKSGKFDINL
+844 FNGSGKFDINI

-890 IVPKE
+890 IIPKE

>member
-13 GTAYSFEDNSIGVIK
+13 GTEYSFEDNSIGVIK
-28 SSDGTEFNLKVDND
+28 SSNGTEFNLKVDNN

-58 KPAEGRLTDSMEPKL
+58 KPADGRLKNSMEPKL

-80 GGMSN
+80 GGMEN

-100 ANLSGRDINLKG
+100 ANLSGKDINLKG

-124 KSLPLEGVVKNGSTF
+124 KSLPLEGVIKNGSTF

-178 FFLRWGVEPT
+178 FFLRWGTEPT

-223 GTAYKTSDMRDKL
+223 GTAYKTTDMRDKL

-248 ATKTID
+248 ATKSMD

-280 YTPRATKDKKDI
+280 YTPMATRDKKDI

-303 PSIITCS
+303 PSLITCS

-344 TEEWGIANESFKN
+344 TEEWGAANESFKN

-368 YNRINIQYTDGTVF
+368 YNRISIQYTDGTVF

-392 TKGTYEYIAGRKGK
+392 TKGAYEYIAGRKDNAGN
-406 DGKPILSECTPIRSF
+406 PVLSECTPIRTF
-421 EVKSDAD
+421 EVKSDTD

-463 SANSLPFDFMVN
+463 SDNSLPFDFMVN
-475 TGDMTQNGNRIG
+475 TGDMTQNGNRMG

-495 KSDELDGMVEMATIG
+495 KSDELNGMVEMATIG

-576 MNSELKATAENNP
+576 MNSELKATAEDNP

-599 DGNFYPHIKAWAE
+599 TGNFYPHIKAWAE

-631 PFTILIAD
+631 PFTILVAD

-664 PSKDKYWFSEFC
+664 PSKDNYWFSEFC

-718 VVDETVLQND
+718 VVDETVLQSD
-728 FASDGLAQVG
+728 FASNSLVQVG
-738 NYKYPS
+738 NYKYPN
-744 NWVESGALKAEFADV
+744 NWVEGGALKAEFADV

-770 LEAGTT
+770 LEVGTT

-813 KVNGGQKF
+813 KVNSGQKF

-829 TDEKIEGKVRKVEGA
+829 TDEKIEGRVRKVNGA
-844 FNKSGKFDINL
+844 FNGSGKFDINI
-855 DGKYTLKDKSAVA
+855 DGKYTLKDNSAVA
-868 QDGTT
+868 RDGTT
-873 EIASKNGLVGTA
+873 KIESKNGLVGTA

-890 IVPKE
+890 NVS
-895 NDAEII
+895 NNAEII

>member
-223 GTAYKTSDMRDKL
+223 GTVYKTSDMRDKL

-475 TGDMTQNGNRIG
+475 TGDMTQNGNRMG

-599 DGNFYPHIKAWAE
+599 TGNFYPHIKAWAE

-691 QATSYPILENVTYD
+691 QATSYPLLENVTYD

-718 VVDETVLQND
+718 VVDETVLQSD
-728 FASDGLAQVG
+728 FASDGLVQVG

-829 TDEKIEGKVRKVEGA
+829 TDEKIEGKVRKVNGA
-844 FNKSGKFDINL
+844 FNGSGKFDINI

-890 IVPKE
+890 NVS

>member
-13 GTAYSFEDNSIGVIK
+13 GTEYSFEDNSIGVIK
-28 SSDGTEFNLKVDND
+28 SSNGTEFNLKVDNN

-58 KPAEGRLTDSMEPKL
+58 KPADGRLKNSMEPKL

-80 GGMSN
+80 GGMEN

-100 ANLSGRDINLKG
+100 ANLSGKDINLKG

-124 KSLPLEGVVKNGSTF
+124 KSLPLEGVIKNGSTF

-178 FFLRWGVEPT
+178 FFLRWGTEPT

-223 GTAYKTSDMRDKL
+223 GTAYKTTDMRDKL

-248 ATKTID
+248 ATKSMD

-280 YTPRATKDKKDI
+280 YTPMATRDKKNI

-303 PSIITCS
+303 PSLITCS

-344 TEEWGIANESFKN
+344 TEEWGAANESFKN

-368 YNRINIQYTDGTVF
+368 YNRISIQYTDGTVF

-392 TKGTYEYIAGRKGK
+392 TKGEYEYIAGRKDNAGN
-406 DGKPILSECTPIRSF
+406 PVLLECTPIRTF
-421 EVKSDAD
+421 EVKSDTD

-463 SANSLPFDFMVN
+463 SDNSLPFDFMVN
-475 TGDMTQNGNRIG
+475 TGDMTQNGNRMG

-495 KSDELDGMVEMATIG
+495 KSDELNGMVEMATIG

-576 MNSELKATAENNP
+576 MNSELKATAEDNP

-599 DGNFYPHIKAWAE
+599 TGNFYPHIKAWAE

-631 PFTILIAD
+631 PFTILVAD

-664 PSKDKYWFSEFC
+664 PSKDNYWFSEFC

-718 VVDETVLQND
+718 VVDETVLQSD
-728 FASDGLAQVG
+728 FASNSLVQVG
-738 NYKYPS
+738 NYKYPN
-744 NWVESGALKAEFADV
+744 NWVEGGALKAEFADV

-770 LEAGTT
+770 LEVDTT

-813 KVNGGQKF
+813 KVNSGQKF

-829 TDEKIEGKVRKVEGA
+829 TDEKIEGRVRKVNGA
-844 FNKSGKFDINL
+844 FNGSGKFDINI
-855 DGKYTLKDKSAVA
+855 DGKYTLKDNSADA

-873 EIASKNGLVGTA
+873 KIESKNGLVGTA

-890 IVPKE
+890 NVS
-895 NDAEII
+895 NNAEII

>member
-13 GTAYSFEDNSIGVIK
+13 DTTYTFENESIGIIK
-28 SSDGTEFNLKVDND
+28 SSDGSEFNLKVDNE
-42 GNLYTEKIDTA
+42 GNLYTEKIDNIA
-53 AGTLA
+53 AVLN
-58 KPAEGRLTDSMEPKL
+58 KPAEGRMSNSMEPKL

-80 GGMSN
+80 GGMGN
-85 DEHSVGFCSHNFVEL
+85 NEHSVGFCSHNFVEL
-100 ANLSGRDINLKG
+100 ANLSGKDINLKG
-112 LSLQY
+112 LSIQY
-117 STEGNAW
+117 STGGNAW
-124 KSLPLEGVVKNGSTF
+124 KSLPLQGVIKDGSTF
-139 LVRGAQ
+139 LIRGAQ
-145 CAAMDGAKIKVLD
+145 CAALDGAKIKVLK

-163 YENNEPFAFS
+163 YENDEPFAFS
-173 DEKAK
+173 DSGAK
-178 FFLRWGVEPT
+178 FFLRWGTEPT
-188 TATEPLYQKVGTK
+188 TATEPLYQKL
-201 DVSLENGYIS
+201 DSEHVSLENGYIS

-223 GTAYKTSDMRDKL
+223 GTAYPATDMRNQL
-236 FKRYYAMDPVSQ
+236 YKRYYAMDPVSQ
-248 ATKTID
+248 ATKEMV

-268 KADGEVIPNIED
+268 KEDGEVIPNIED
-280 YTPRATKDKKDI
+280 YTPRATRENKNI

-303 PSIITCS
+303 PSVITCS

-319 KGATRCFNWLSKGVR
+319 KGATRCFNWISKGVR
-334 DEYIWIRSKG
+334 DEYIWIRAKG
-344 TEEWGIANESFKN
+344 VEEWGAAYESFKN
-357 LSSDTDKTLKY
+357 LSSETDKTLQY
-368 YNRINIQYTDGTVF
+368 YNRLSVQYTDGTVF
-382 TAHKFIKSGL
+382 TAHKYIKSGL

-406 DGKPILSECTPIRSF
+406 DGNPILSQCTPVKSF
-421 EVKSDAD
+421 EVKSDTD
-428 VANGFNFVQT
+428 VADGFNFVQT

-445 WDEYQVWAA
+445 WDEYQIWAA
-454 AAREITRFT
+454 AARELTRY
-463 SANSLPFDFMVN
+463 SKEQNMKFDFMVN
-475 TGDMTQNGNRIG
+475 TGDMTQNGNRMG

-495 KSDELDGMVEMATIG
+495 KSDELDNMVEMATIG

-516 SVIYKLGDGSD
+516 SAISKLGNGSD

-554 QGADYLVPSLYS
+554 KGVDYLVPSLYS

-599 DGNFYPHIKAWAE
+599 TGNFYPHIKTWAE

-617 YTGYTWNI
+617 YTGYTWNV

-631 PFTILIAD
+631 PFTILIATT
-639 IVNKAKDNK
+639 IEEAKKGTLKD
-648 LEESTGRGGA
+648 EGDGRGGA

-664 PSKDKYWFSEFC
+664 SEENKFWFSEFC

-691 QATSYPILENVTYD
+691 QATSYSLLENVKYD
-705 GETRSVESYRPIV
+705 GETRTVETYRPIV
-718 VVDETVLQND
+718 VVDETILKND
-728 FASDGLAQVG
+728 FASDGLVQVG
-738 NYKYPS
+738 DYKYPS
-744 NWVESGALKAEFADV
+744 NWVESGALKAEYADV

-770 LEAGTT
+770 LEAGIT

-804 RYYYPANNG
+804 RYYYPANGG
-813 KVNGGQKF
+813 KVNSGQKF
-821 PFYTVWSI
+821 PFYTLWSI
-829 TDEKIEGKVRKVEGA
+829 TDTKIEGRVRKVNGA
-844 FNKSGKFDINL
+844 FNKSGKFDINI
-855 DGKYTLKDKSAVA
+855 DGKFTTKDKSAVA

-890 IVPKE
+890 IVSNE
-895 NDAEII
+895 DEII
-901 KITK
+901 VITK

>member
-475 TGDMTQNGNRIG
+475 TGDMTQNGNRMG

-576 MNSELKATAENNP
+576 MNSELKATAENNH

-599 DGNFYPHIKAWAE
+599 TGNFYPHIKAWAE

-691 QATSYPILENVTYD
+691 QATSYPLLENVTYD

-718 VVDETVLQND
+718 VVDETVLQSD
-728 FASDGLAQVG
+728 FASDGLVQVG

-829 TDEKIEGKVRKVEGA
+829 TDEKIEGKVRKVNGA
-844 FNKSGKFDINL
+844 FNGSGKFDINI

-868 QDGTT
+868 QDDTT

-890 IVPKE
+890 NVS

>member
-13 GTAYSFEDNSIGVIK
+13 GTEYSFEDNSIGVIK
-28 SSDGTEFNLKVDND
+28 SSNGTEFNLKVDND
-42 GNLYTEKIDTA
+42 GNLYTEKIDIA

-80 GGMSN
+80 GGMGN

-100 ANLSGRDINLKG
+100 ANLSGKDINLKG

-124 KSLPLEGVVKNGSTF
+124 KSLPLGGVIKNGSTF

-178 FFLRWGVEPT
+178 FFLRWGTEPT
-188 TATEPLYQKVGTK
+188 TATEPLYQKVGAK

-223 GTAYKTSDMRDKL
+223 GTAYKTTDMRDKL

-248 ATKTID
+248 ANKSMD

-280 YTPRATKDKKDI
+280 YTPMATRDKKDI

-303 PSIITCS
+303 PSLITCS

-344 TEEWGIANESFKN
+344 TEEWGGANESFKN

-368 YNRINIQYTDGTVF
+368 YNRISIQYTDGTVF

-392 TKGTYEYIAGRKGK
+392 TKGAYEYIAGRKDNAGN
-406 DGKPILSECTPIRSF
+406 PVLSECTPIRTF
-421 EVKSDAD
+421 EVKSDTD

-463 SANSLPFDFMVN
+463 SDNSLPFDFMVN
-475 TGDMTQNGNRIG
+475 TGDMTQNGNRMG

-495 KSDELDGMVEMATIG
+495 KSDELNGMVEMATIG

-612 NDIKK
+612 TDIKK

-631 PFTILIAD
+631 PFTILVAD

-691 QATSYPILENVTYD
+691 QATSYPLLENVTYD

-718 VVDETVLQND
+718 VVDETVLQSD
-728 FASDGLAQVG
+728 FASDGLTQVG

-744 NWVESGALKAEFADV
+744 NWVEGGALKAEFADV

-829 TDEKIEGKVRKVEGA
+829 TDEKIEGRVRKVNGA
-844 FNKSGKFDINL
+844 FNKGGKFDINI
-855 DGKYTLKDKSAVA
+855 DGKYTLKDNSAVA

-873 EIASKNGLVGTA
+873 KIESKNGLVGTA

-890 IVPKE
+890 NVS

>member
-53 AGTLA
+53 AGTLT
-58 KPAEGRLTDSMEPKL
+58 KPAEGRLTDSMEPRL

-100 ANLSGRDINLKG
+100 ANLSKKDINLKG

-124 KSLPLEGVVKNGSTF
+124 KSLPLEGVIKSGSTF

-145 CAAMDGAKIKVLD
+145 CAAIDGAKIKVLD

-475 TGDMTQNGNRIG
+475 TGDMTQNGNRMG

-599 DGNFYPHIKAWAE
+599 TGNFYPHIKAWAE

-691 QATSYPILENVTYD
+691 QATSYPLLENVTYD

-718 VVDETVLQND
+718 VVDETVLQSD
-728 FASDGLAQVG
+728 FASDGLVQVG

-829 TDEKIEGKVRKVEGA
+829 TDEKIEGKVRKVNGA
-844 FNKSGKFDINL
+844 FNGSGKFDINI

-890 IVPKE
+890 NVS